1 MVLVLNFLEET
12 IGEITGNGY
21 KEEDVMFVGSIDGK
35 YRMTWNSFKEK
46 ANFIYDCGYGAQEIA
61 TDLIVYFYD
70 GTYMDR
76 GEYDGSEWWQY
87 HGLLNFS
94 EEDEYKDFNILG
106 GSEYMWNSVEMM
118 NNKSDF

>member
-1 MVLVLNFLEET
+1 MINFFDETLEF
-12 IGEITGNGY
+12 IVQSGH
-21 KEEDVMFVGSIDGK
+21 KEEDVMFIGSADGR
-35 YRMTWNSFKEK
+35 YRMNWEKFKEK
-46 ANFIYDCGYGAQEIA
+46 ANFFYDCGFGASEIA
-61 TDLIVYFYD
+61 VDLIVYFND